1 MTNQAVIDQI
11 EALETRRRKAL
22 VEQDI
27 ATLVDMMDDEL
38 LYVHSSAVAEDKAL
52 YIKKLSEGH
61 YRYSSLTSLRRSYR
75 VLGDVV
81 LADGDLQIGVRVA
94 DADKVI
100 NSRYL
105 QAWARRANG
114 WKMISWQSTPIP
126 AA

>member
-27 ATLVDMMDDEL
+27 PTLVDMMDDEL

-81 LADGDLQIGVRVA
+81 LADGDLRIGVRVA